1 MEESSG
7 QEGDKVSAEA
17 SGSSPSMAFSTARQ
31 AQSLPTSS
39 RLLAV
44 PEKRAIKRKKR
55 AIKKIEKEKQEAKE
69 EIEEATETH
78 AEDEHD
84 HNHEETKSLPINRRH
99 KSPPSP
105 RTQKKE
111 NKRHTDE
118 VEEEET
124 ENEKTKSNAA
134 AKDDKDNDA
143 SATPIEEMKKDAK
156 EGLPEKEKRKIRK
169 TVLARELMTGKTTPH
184 HSSMW
189 LLSKSPRKRML
200 EILLWA

>member
-1 MEESSG
+1 MCLVEEEMEESSG

-55 AIKKIEKEKQEAKE
+55 AIKKIEKEKHEVKE
-69 EIEEATETH
+69 EIEETTETH

-105 RTQKKE
+105 RTQKKK

-118 VEEEET
+118 VEEET
-124 ENEKTKSNAA
+124 ENETKSNAA
-134 AKDDKDNDA
+134 DDKDNDA
-143 SATPIEEMKKDAK
+143 SATPIEEMKKEAK
-156 EGLPEKEKRKIRK
+156 EGLPEKEKRKIRR
-169 TVLARELMTGKTTPH
+169 TALARELMTGKTTPH
-184 HSSMW
+184 HSSQCGC
-189 LLSKSPRKRML
+189 
-200 EILLWA
+200 